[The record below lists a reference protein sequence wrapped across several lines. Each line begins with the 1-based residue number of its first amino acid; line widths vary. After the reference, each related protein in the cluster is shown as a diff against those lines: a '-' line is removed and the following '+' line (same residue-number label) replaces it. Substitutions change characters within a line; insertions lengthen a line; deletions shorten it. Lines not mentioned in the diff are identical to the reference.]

1 MNKIFINKLN
11 PKLTLFL
18 QLQGKK
24 IISANNLINWFD
36 NLYYE
41 RIRNLVWKIYWLYGK
56 YNIEID
62 EIRNQLFMV
71 FLEMLYQDLIEDIDN
86 YESWFWNTLKLKTQN
101 YFNKLYNSQ
110 YKFESNLSYNQMNL
124 HELNSKLK
132 REYNIWNGTY
142 QTIDDMKKYI
152 SPEEYEFLQN
162 KINFKH
168 TRLSTWKQKE
178 MIQAIKNKLN
188 SISFFN

>member
-86 YESWFWNTLKLKTQN
+86 YEAWFWNTLKLKTQN

-124 HELNSKLK
+124 HELNLKLK

>member
-86 YESWFWNTLKLKTQN
+86 YEAWFWNTLKLKTQN

-110 YKFESNLSYNQMNL
+110 YKFESNLSYSQMNL

>member
-86 YESWFWNTLKLKTQN
+86 YEAWFWNTLKLKTQN

>member
-41 RIRNLVWKIYWLYGK
+41 RICNLVWKIYWLYGK

-86 YESWFWNTLKLKTQN
+86 YEAWFWNTLKLKTQN

>member
-86 YESWFWNTLKLKTQN
+86 YEAWFWNTLKLKTQN

-132 REYNIWNGTY
+132 REYNIWNGAY